1 MITDYQS
8 NAYRIS
14 YQGVSMTEN
23 ALENPNLI
31 QVGVVPGCT
40 IMVAPQKSYGIDYLP
55 NGEYRSWTLTG
66 YNTSLNRTEAH
77 YIYARL
83 ERGSDDAMVLFSV
96 NDYATDGSIG
106 GENPSKDFY
115 YIRIGSI
122 TATDSLEAA
131 TLDREI
137 TLDYGKLSTPAGNDQ
152 DAAGWKELFE
162 VTADDLIR
170 PLKRFTSY
178 IVQGTLSIIG
188 KLVINDKQISDVARQ
203 GDGGDFLQSDES
215 VPTTKLLTGKYLDLL
230 RQYLI
235 NKDREDSTKFLLT
248 MMAGI
253 VVGEKGFSEGL
264 TGFGAKID
272 KKGYG
277 EMRGL
282 RLWEFLE
289 VPELRYNRV
298 EIFLGIKWRV
308 PGAGIIL
315 SCTPDTDSEGN
326 QLTTGTCTLK
336 LEEGEF
342 GAVSKDDIAL
352 GIFHFGD
359 ERDSTEDSDDSK
371 GNFKFSGFATTYF
384 RVTEVSGDNNETFRY
399 ALRPGY
405 TIHPQ
410 PQMNFSC
417 YGNFTDEAR
426 QSSAYET
433 RTYTRLLWK
442 QNDWEFTVGNIAMQY
457 GDLTNLNIFGL
468 NMSGYSMYLNSV
480 YFTGTINQVRP
491 DGTPVL
497 VANDRGQWESGTKY
511 EFYDRVSHDGILWLC
526 VAEDG
531 TDTEPSKENAD
542 WLLQVDKGEDGA
554 GLTYIG
560 RWESGMEVPE
570 MGVVTMCGSSFSAKN
585 ATNNPPLWCW
595 TDNDGNRFI
604 FEDGGYILT
613 GEQNSLEYEI
623 IAQKGEDGP
632 YTEEIYTRTTIN
644 STPSTPTTAQI
655 DDYIPSGWTRSPSGI
670 SVSYPYEWVSKRRKS
685 TDGEWGLFST
695 PAVFAQL
702 GEKGADGLQG
712 CAIRESEWALNTE
725 YRNDSDVTDGSL
737 PVRYIDVVL
746 VRNNAM
752 ETGWDAYQCLKTH
765 VSSSSITYANTQYW
779 KKFGANVGSIFTSLI
794 LAKNAKIQ
802 LFQGNDLLI
811 QKDDGTVTAGMTGS
825 NSGSLV
831 RIFAG
836 STYENRASA
845 PFRVTESGEMYATKA
860 HIQGEVVATSGK
872 FDNGTISNC
881 VFNSLKSSDNSFV
894 YNSTGLSISA
904 EFSLTAYGYTLKME
918 REFADFIIQNG
929 SGHTLVR
936 LAAFSDIPT
945 IASPVLSLSHPASG
959 NDAHID
965 VTSIYLGNPNGEQV
979 GLSPTSFGFRS
990 NGENYDGKTSSV
1002 RITDNF
1008 NRVKML
1014 YFYNGILYKIVDL

>member
-14 YQGVSMTEN
+14 YQGVSMIEN

-66 YNTSLNRTEAH
+66 YNTRLNRTEAH

-83 ERGSDDAMVLFSV
+83 ERDSDDAMVLFSV

-106 GENPSKDFY
+106 GENPSEDFY

-137 TLDYGKLSTPAGNDQ
+137 TLDYGKLSTPEGQMQ
-152 DAAGWKELFE
+152 DTAGWKELFE

-203 GDGGDFLQSDES
+203 GDEGDFLQSDES

-253 VVGEKGFSEGL
+253 VVGEKGFAEGL

-359 ERDSTEDSDDSK
+359 ERDATEDSDDSK

-417 YGNFTDEAR
+417 YGNFTDEVR

-442 QNDWEFTVGNIAMQY
+442 QNDWEFSVGNIAMQY

-526 VAEDG
+526 VAEEG

-560 RWESGMEVPE
+560 RWKSGMEVPE

-712 CAIRESEWALNTE
+712 CVIRDSEWALNTE
-725 YRNDSDVTDGSL
+725 YRNDSDVKDGSL
-737 PVRYIDVVL
+737 PVRHIDVAL

-765 VSSSSITYANTQYW
+765 VSSSSITYANTEYW

-794 LAKNAKIQ
+794 IAKNAKIQ

-811 QKDDGTVTAGMTGS
+811 QKNDGTVTAGMTGS
-825 NSGSLV
+825 NQGSLV

-845 PFRVTESGEMYATKA
+845 PFRVTESGELYATKA
-860 HIQGEVVATSGK
+860 HIQGEIVATSGSFSGELK
-872 FDNGTISNC
+872 GATGTFS
-881 VFNSLKSSDNSFV
+881 
-894 YNSTGLSISA
+894 G
-904 EFSLTAYGYTLKME
+904 SLTAG
-918 REFADFIIQNG
+918 
-929 SGHTLVR
+929 
-936 LAAFSDIPT
+936 
-945 IASPVLSLSHPASG
+945 
-959 NDAHID
+959 DA
-965 VTSIYLGNPNGEQV
+965 NGE
-979 GLSPTSFGFRS
+979 
-990 NGENYDGKTSSV
+990 
-1002 RITDNF
+1002 RIIID
-1008 NRVKML
+1008 R
-1014 YFYNGILYKIVDL
+1014 G

>member
-14 YQGVSMTEN
+14 YQGVSMIEN

-66 YNTSLNRTEAH
+66 YNTRLNRTEAH

-83 ERGSDDAMVLFSV
+83 ERDSDDAMVLFSV

-106 GENPSKDFY
+106 GENPSEDFY

-137 TLDYGKLSTPAGNDQ
+137 TLDYGKLFTPEGQTQ
-152 DAAGWKELFE
+152 DTAGWKELFE

-170 PLKRFTSY
+170 PLKRFSSY

-203 GDGGDFLQSDES
+203 GDEGDFLQSDES

-253 VVGEKGFSEGL
+253 VVGEKGFAEGL

-442 QNDWEFTVGNIAMQY
+442 QNDWEFSVGNIAMQY

-560 RWESGMEVPE
+560 RWNSNLVVPK
-570 MGVVTMCGSSFSAKN
+570 MGSVTMNGSTFAAKV
-585 ATNNPPLWCW
+585 ATTNPPLWCW
-595 TDNDGNRFI
+595 TDNQGNRFI
-604 FEDGGYILT
+604 FSDGGYVMT
-613 GEQNSLEYEI
+613 GEENTSEYDM
-623 IAQKGEDGP
+623 IASKGEDGVSI
-632 YTEEIYTRTTIN
+632 EEIYTRTTVN
-644 STPSTPTTAQI
+644 STPSTPTSPQI
-655 DDYIPSGWTRSPSGI
+655 DDYIPSGWTRTQSGI
-670 SVSYPYEWVSKRRKS
+670 SSSYPYEWVSKRRKS
-685 TDGEWGLFST
+685 SDGVWGLFST
-695 PAVFAQL
+695 PVVCAQL

-712 CAIRESEWALNTE
+712 CAIRDSEWALNTE

-746 VRNNAM
+746 VRNNAV

-765 VSSSSITYANTQYW
+765 VSSSSITYANTEYW

-794 LAKNAKIQ
+794 IAKNAKIQ

-811 QKDDGTVTAGMTGS
+811 QKNDGTVTAGMTGS
-825 NSGSLV
+825 NQGSLV

-845 PFRVTESGEMYATKA
+845 PFRVTESGELYATKA
-860 HIQGEVVATSGK
+860 HIQGEIVATSGSFSGELK
-872 FDNGTISNC
+872 GATGTFS
-881 VFNSLKSSDNSFV
+881 
-894 YNSTGLSISA
+894 G
-904 EFSLTAYGYTLKME
+904 SLTAGDANGE
-918 REFADFIIQNG
+918 RIIIDPG
-929 SGHTLVR
+929 AKSIGL
-936 LAAFSDIPT
+936 I
-945 IASPVLSLSHPASG
+945 SG
-959 NDAHID
+959 NLLLSYWEFFNHNGFKSCKLTLLDNDYENVTIYPHEIGISRVDLSAKLTPSSLTISSGSIK
-965 VTSIYLGNPNGEQV
+965 TSIGSNRIYMSDGSNSYIGFTGTAEYVPPNGY
-979 GLSPTSFGFRS
+979 S
-990 NGENYDGKTSSV
+990 KT
-1002 RITDNF
+1002 
-1008 NRVKML
+1008 L
-1014 YFYNGILYKIVDL
+1014 YFRNGICYKIL

>member
-14 YQGVSMTEN
+14 YQGVSMIEN

-66 YNTSLNRTEAH
+66 YNTRLNRTEAH

-83 ERGSDDAMVLFSV
+83 ERDSDDAMVLFSV

-106 GENPSKDFY
+106 GENPSEDFY
-115 YIRIGSI
+115 YIRIGNI

-137 TLDYGKLSTPAGNDQ
+137 TLDYGKLSTPEGQTQ
-152 DAAGWKELFE
+152 DTAGWKELFE

-203 GDGGDFLQSDES
+203 GDEGDFLQSDES

-253 VVGEKGFSEGL
+253 VVGEKGFAEGL

-342 GAVSKDDIAL
+342 GAVSKGDIAL

-359 ERDSTEDSDDSK
+359 ERDATEDSDDSK

-560 RWESGMEVPE
+560 RWNSKLVVPK
-570 MGVVTMCGSSFSAKN
+570 MCSVTMNGSTFAAKV
-585 ATNNPPLWCW
+585 ATTNPPLWCW
-595 TDNDGNRFI
+595 TDNQGNRFI
-604 FEDGGYILT
+604 FSDGGYVMT
-613 GEQNSLEYEI
+613 GEENTSEYDM
-623 IAQKGEDGP
+623 IASKGEDGVSI
-632 YTEEIYTRTTIN
+632 EEIFTRTTVN
-644 STPSTPTTAQI
+644 STPSTPTSPQI
-655 DDYIPSGWTRSPSGI
+655 DDYIPSGWTRTQSGI
-670 SVSYPYEWVSKRRKS
+670 SSSYPYEWVSKRRKS
-685 TDGEWGLFST
+685 SDGVWGLFST
-695 PAVFAQL
+695 PVVCAQL
-702 GEKGADGLQG
+702 GEKGVDGLQG
-712 CAIRESEWALNTE
+712 CAIRDSEWALNTE
-725 YRNDSDVTDGSL
+725 YRNDSDVKDGSL

-746 VRNNAM
+746 VRNNAV

-794 LAKNAKIQ
+794 IAKNAKIQ

-860 HIQGEVVATSGK
+860 HIQGEVVATSGSFSGELK
-872 FDNGTISNC
+872 AATGTFSGELKAAKGTFSGNISITTA
-881 VFNSLKSSDNSFV
+881 
-894 YNSTGLSISA
+894 YNYKLLIDSEFA
-904 EFSLTAYGYTLKME
+904 EFRIYDERSQAAASLQG
-918 REFADFIIQNG
+918 
-929 SGHTLVR
+929 
-936 LAAFSDIPT
+936 FSDIPGSSSPQLFL
-945 IASPVLSLSHPASG
+945 ASRDNKYRADLDVLQLSLG
-959 NDAHID
+959 DA
-965 VTSIYLGNPNGEQV
+965 
-979 GLSPTSFGFRS
+979 FGKFGIFSCKGIQFRD
-990 NGENYDGKTSSV
+990 NNEVFDGYTG
-1002 RITDNF
+1002 
-1008 NRVKML
+1008 RVKVVDNGGDAFSIFI
-1014 YFYNGILYKIVDL
+1014 YFKNGICYKIGNG

>member
-66 YNTSLNRTEAH
+66 YNTRLNRTEAH

-106 GENPSKDFY
+106 GENPSEDFY
-115 YIRIGSI
+115 YIRIGGI

-137 TLDYGKLSTPAGNDQ
+137 TLDYGKLYTPEGQQQ

-188 KLVINDKQISDVARQ
+188 KLVINDKQITDVARQ
-203 GDGGDFLQSDES
+203 GDEGDFLQSDES

-253 VVGEKGFSEGL
+253 VVGEKGFAEGL

-359 ERDSTEDSDDSK
+359 ERDAAEDSDDSK

-442 QNDWEFTVGNIAMQY
+442 QNDWEFSVGNIAMQY

-702 GEKGADGLQG
+702 SEKGADGLQG
-712 CAIRESEWALNTE
+712 CVIRDSEWALNTE
-725 YRNDSDVTDGSL
+725 YRNDSDVKDGSL
-737 PVRYIDVVL
+737 PVRYIDVAL

-765 VSSSSITYANTQYW
+765 VSSSSITYANTEYW

-794 LAKNAKIQ
+794 IAKNAKIQ

-860 HIQGEVVATSGK
+860 HIQGEVVATSGSFSGELK
-872 FDNGTISNC
+872 SATGTFTGGVVTNSDGNRIILDPDSRQMALVSSTGNVLSSWFFYDNSGYESAAI
-881 VFNSLKSSDNSFV
+881 SLKNIEGETLYLYPFDIRMNSGDK
-894 YNSTGLSISA
+894 STQITNGDIR
-904 EFSLTAYGYTLKME
+904 LKMG
-918 REFADFIIQNG
+918 DSSMIIN
-929 SGHTLVR
+929 
-936 LAAFSDIPT
+936 PT
-945 IASPVLSLSHPASG
+945 QISMTEGG
-959 NDAHID
+959 NS
-965 VTSIYLGNPNGEQV
+965 VTGFTGTAEYVPPNGY
-979 GLSPTSFGFRS
+979 S
-990 NGENYDGKTSSV
+990 KT
-1002 RITDNF
+1002 
-1008 NRVKML
+1008 L
-1014 YFYNGILYKIVDL
+1014 YFKNGICYKIG